1 MTQPAYALDAA
12 RRRVVLELLRAVCL
26 FRGWSLLAAHVRTNH
41 VHAVVHGEATP
52 EKMMHSFKSYA
63 SRALNDF
70 AVDAPG
76 RKRWARHGST
86 RWLRERDGIAA
97 AIRYVVYEQGT
108 SMAVYEQAIA

>member
-1 MTQPAYALDAA
+1 MPIQRLVSLGCACPNESCSRRGSWGGYAREDDAQLQ
-12 RRRVVLELLRAVCL
+12 VLR
-26 FRGWSLLAAHVRTNH
+26 
-41 VHAVVHGEATP
+41 
-52 EKMMHSFKSYA
+52 

-70 AVDAPG
+70 VVDAPG